1 MAPDTLFVMNLRILE
16 LNEERCAQQVFVVL
30 ARATPKKLRLPLL
43 CWQVDGFRLSCP
55 ASACAREVAKHHRP
69 HFAGTVRD
77 DGDRHGAVQ
86 PSDHSAR
93 ARYEQHLPAV
103 SSSLPR
109 APRWA
114 SPTGPENYLGVLA
127 RWLWPIPLWAL
138 TFLPSGQSGTGE
150 KGVPYTV
157 SFPGDQWE
165 EWE

>member
-1 MAPDTLFVMNLRILE
+1 MAPDTLFIMNLRILE

-103 SSSLPR
+103 SSPLPR

-127 RWLWPIPLWAL
+127 RWLCYPLVGYPPVGTHISPKWPVGNRREGCSLYSV
-138 TFLPSGQSGTGE
+138 LP
-150 KGVPYTV
+150 
-157 SFPGDQWE
+157 W
-165 EWE
+165 